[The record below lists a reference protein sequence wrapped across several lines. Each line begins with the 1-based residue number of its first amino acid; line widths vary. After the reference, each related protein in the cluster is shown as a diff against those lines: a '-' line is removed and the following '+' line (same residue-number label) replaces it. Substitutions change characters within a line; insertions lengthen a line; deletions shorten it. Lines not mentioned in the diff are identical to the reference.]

1 MGSQALG
8 YYQVTTTIRKFYIV
22 VIVIIVTM
30 TTTIQVTNEFKDWLE
45 QQGKKGET
53 YEDILKRLIK
63 YGEVQQGDVMF
74 SGVK

>member
-1 MGSQALG
+1 
-8 YYQVTTTIRKFYIV
+8 
-22 VIVIIVTM
+22 M

-63 YGEVQQGDVMF
+63 YGEVE
-74 SGVK
+74 